1 MLIRKHSYLCV
12 SSLLKFAMHST
23 NGSVQRVHVRQ
34 LRLLT
39 KYHLLGAQTADM
51 EFSQFWRL
59 ESPRSR
65 SLWTQLLVGTR
76 FLVSRQLLA
85 DILALP
91 RGMLTEG
98 QTELGPLR
106 LP

>member
-1 MLIRKHSYLCV
+1 
-12 SSLLKFAMHST
+12 MHST
-23 NGSVQRVHVRQ
+23 NESVQRVHVRQ

-59 ESPRSR
+59 ESPKSR